1 MNGEMPEGEAR
12 SGADRP
18 GTPTRGFLFAD
29 LRGYTEFVERNGA
42 AAAAGLLERFRA
54 LVRAGPCVPV
64 RALGGGR

>member
-1 MNGEMPEGEAR
+1 MFAVNGETPEGEAR

-42 AAAAGLLERFRA
+42 AGQQLGCSSDIALLSE
-54 LVRAGPCVPV
+54 V
-64 RALGGGR
+64 